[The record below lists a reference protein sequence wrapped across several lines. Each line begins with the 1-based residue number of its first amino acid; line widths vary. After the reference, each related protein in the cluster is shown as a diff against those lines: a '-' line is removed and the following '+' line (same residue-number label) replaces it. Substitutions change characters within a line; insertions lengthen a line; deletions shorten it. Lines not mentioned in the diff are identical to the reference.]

1 MNRKLLFPILSL
13 TLVILACNI
22 QSSPIV
28 SPSPTIAS
36 IGTPIPT
43 TGITSTPVDTTNTP
57 EFIPSITSLPT
68 QEPTSSGLTL
78 EKLKNA
84 TYFAPVFKRTIKLVN
99 GSFSVNTASDVY
111 NAQMLEAYAFG
122 DLNGDGVEDA
132 AIILVENSGGT
143 GQFESVVAVY
153 NSGGAPVQ
161 AGQSILGDRVQVK
174 SMDISSGVIHL
185 DMLVHGPTDPM
196 CCPTMAEKQ
205 SFWEIAGHLW
215 LMRVTSS
222 TSGVDRSININSPA
236 SWGDVSSPFTVSGNV
251 PISPFENTLAYHIY
265 LADGTKVNDSSLL
278 VSSEGMGTPGTFS
291 HVINLT
297 MAGIKGWVVI
307 QYVDVSAADG
317 STLAL
322 GSVVV
327 NVH

>member
-1 MNRKLLFPILSL
+1 MNRKLLIPALTL

-22 QSSPIV
+22 QSSSIV
-28 SPSPTIAS
+28 SPSPMITS
-36 IGTPIPT
+36 IDTPIPT
-43 TGITSTPVDTTNTP
+43 TVVPSTPVEITNTP
-57 EFIPSITSLPT
+57 VFIPSLTSLPT
-68 QEPTSSGLTL
+68 LPPASSGLTL
-78 EKLKNA
+78 DKLRNA

-111 NAQMLEAYAFG
+111 NVQMLEAYAFG

-143 GQFESVVAVY
+143 GQFESVVAIY
-153 NSGGAPVQ
+153 NTGGSPVQ
-161 AGQSILGDRVQVK
+161 AGQSILGDRVQVN
-174 SMDISSGVIHL
+174 SLDISLGVIHL
-185 DMLVHGPTDPM
+185 DMLVQGPADPM
-196 CCPTMAEKQ
+196 CCPTLSEKQ

-236 SWGDVSSPFTVSGNV
+236 PWADVSSPFTVIGNV

-278 VSSEGMGTPGTFS
+278 VSSGGMGTPGTFS
-291 HVINLT
+291 QVFNLN
-297 MAGIKGWVVI
+297 MAGIKGWVII
-307 QYVDVSAADG
+307 QFVDVSAADG
-317 STLAL
+317 STLAM